1 MGKYLGHV
9 DKLRMMKGTLIVFI
23 LQGLSLL
30 VVGKNYVSE
39 SAFPTKDFYIKS
51 DMIAKSLSSE
61 CCDGITGIDIHLS
74 GDPAGY
80 QFGLIGH
87 YNLQGD
93 LVNGRHYWVKDNGY
107 YGIWYTNINVNAWIV
122 GSIGNLGSSTGGL
135 ASAALKNVA
144 IVVRNGNIPIPSVH

>member
-1 MGKYLGHV
+1 
-9 DKLRMMKGTLIVFI
+9 
-23 LQGLSLL
+23 
-30 VVGKNYVSE
+30 
-39 SAFPTKDFYIKS
+39 
-51 DMIAKSLSSE
+51 MIAKSLSSE

-135 ASAALKNVA
+135 ASACTEECGYCCEEWQYSNTIGSWTISDDIHLDVDE
-144 IVVRNGNIPIPSVH
+144 ICSELCVQ